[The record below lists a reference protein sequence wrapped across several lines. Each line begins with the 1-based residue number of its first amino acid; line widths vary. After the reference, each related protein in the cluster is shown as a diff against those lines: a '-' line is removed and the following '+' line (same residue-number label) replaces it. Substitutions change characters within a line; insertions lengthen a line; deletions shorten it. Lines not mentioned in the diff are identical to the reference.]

1 LIYALALYLIHSAV
15 YCLAFIRHAVRN
27 LEFTASSG
35 TKLALTFKGKYVGVD
50 GRGRISSTNP
60 RHLRQK
66 LSNNTKMYQNSHN
79 LDRD

>member
-1 LIYALALYLIHSAV
+1 MIYVHALYFIQPAV
-15 YCLAFIRHAVRN
+15 YCLASIRHAVRSS
-27 LEFTASSG
+27 EFIASCG
-35 TKLALTFKGKYVGVD
+35 PKLALTLKGKYVGGD

-60 RHLRQK
+60 RYLRQK

>member
-1 LIYALALYLIHSAV
+1 LIYAHALYFIHRAV
-15 YCLAFIRHAVRN
+15 YCLGFIRHAVRN
-27 LEFTASSG
+27 SELIASSG
-35 TKLALTFKGKYVGVD
+35 TKLAQTFKGKYVGGD

-66 LSNNTKMYQNSHN
+66 LSNNTKIYQNSHN